1 VRLKF
6 LWTNMCRKRKFL
18 PTEGIDVSSSFIDP
32 RITAIAG
39 HLRGIENE
47 LSGIGKSTGRRA
59 VASASSAGGQIAAA
73 LGPILNEV
81 VERFSR
87 GQRVAVDHAAS
98 FSDEAVNVGARF
110 GNDALGQIAT
120 RARAC
125 CDQSGL
131 YPQ

>member
-1 VRLKF
+1 MFHHR
-6 LWTNMCRKRKFL
+6 
-18 PTEGIDVSSSFIDP
+18 SSKLDP

-39 HLRGIENE
+39 HLRGIEKE
-47 LSGIGKSTGRRA
+47 LGGIGQSTGRRA
-59 VASASSAGGQIAAA
+59 VAGASSAGGQIAAA

-110 GNDALGQIAT
+110 GNDALEQIAKQAKQRPMAT
-120 RARAC
+120 LAVAIGV
-125 CDQSGL
+125 GL
-131 YPQ
+131 LIGFAVRRS